1 LLAYNRTNREFSRNL
16 RKNMTDSERILWS
29 KLKRKQIL
37 GVQFYRQ
44 KPISKYIVD
53 FYSSLTRLV
62 IEIDGGQHFE
72 PENQEN
78 DKQRDKYLE
87 SINLKVLRFSN
98 LDIVKNLNGVLD
110 VIYREI
116 EKIIVNPPAP
126 FYKGGKCKT
135 K

>member
-1 LLAYNRTNREFSRNL
+1 
-16 RKNMTDSERILWS
+16 
-29 KLKRKQIL
+29 
-37 GVQFYRQ
+37 
-44 KPISKYIVD
+44 
-53 FYSSLTRLV
+53 V

-78 DKQRDKYLE
+78 DNQRDEYLE

-98 LDIVKNLNGVLD
+98 VDIVKNLNGVLD
-110 VIYREI
+110 VINREI

-126 FYKGGKCKT
+126 FYKGGNCKT